1 MRVFTKSRGPDANG
15 IFCEN
20 DITISNDRLSIIYL
34 NSRSNQQMK
43 LRNYINFDNVNKLI
57 TLHKEKYFN
66 PDLLWSLAMFQ
77 IFRNFRL

>member
-1 MRVFTKSRGPDANG
+1 MRVFTKNRGPDANG

-20 DITISNDRLSIIYL
+20 DIKISNDKLSIIDL

-43 LRNYINFDNVNKLI
+43 LRNYINFDNENKLI